1 MYLLMYLDYILPFFP
16 LFKSFLP
23 LLTSES
29 HFFFFFLQ
37 RSPSDSGRL
46 YLLSRLC
53 VLGLA
58 RHSSLYIYSI
68 CLLYSFL
75 FFLKN
80 ILLKV
85 SQLIME
91 QSKFDANLS
100 NQPRLLVKHLKYL
113 GQDRTLRSY
122 FCHYIKKINKKER
135 DRHNQAV
142 PCPGTWGGSPGFCY
156 LRHLR
161 GQAP

>member
-29 HFFFFFLQ
+29 HFFFSF
-37 RSPSDSGRL
+37 RE
-46 YLLSRLC
+46 
-53 VLGLA
+53 VLVIQVDCI
-58 RHSSLYIYSI
+58 SSLGYVTWAWLDTVVYIYTPYVFCTHFS
-68 CLLYSFL
+68 